1 MSRITREEV
10 QKIARLS
17 RLECDDQDADRVASE
32 LSDIL
37 NYIEKLNELDTGSV
51 LPTSHAIPLANVM
64 RDDEVRPSLENEQA
78 LANAP
83 GHENGCFR
91 VPPIIQEQ

>member
-1 MSRITREEV
+1 MTRITRDEV

-17 RLECDDQDADRVASE
+17 RLEFDHQDADRTAGH

-37 NYIEKLNELDTGSV
+37 DYIEKMNELDTGQV
-51 LPTSHAIPLANVM
+51 PPTSHAIPLTNVM
-64 RDDEVRPSLENEQA
+64 REDETRPSLGNEQA

-83 GHENGCFR
+83 GQENGCFR